1 MIAMTKVNSFENIIN
16 KSDSLDE
23 LSRDIIAFFS
33 TNNKFDEKLADNNS
47 PECQLFN
54 LSMQYLDTEKSFERE
69 ETGRKLEELI
79 ASYKVHL
86 E

>member
-1 MIAMTKVNSFENIIN
+1 MTKVNSFENIIN

-23 LSRDIIAFFS
+23 LSRDIITFFS
-33 TNNKFDEKLADNNS
+33 TNDKFDEKLTDDNS

-69 ETGRKLEELI
+69 ETRRRLEELI

>member
-23 LSRDIIAFFS
+23 LSRDIITFFS
-33 TNNKFDEKLADNNS
+33 TNDKFDEKLTDDNS

-69 ETGRKLEELI
+69 ETRRRLEELI

>member
-1 MIAMTKVNSFENIIN
+1 MKVTQLHMNSVENIIN
-16 KSDSLDE
+16 GSDNLDE
-23 LSRDIIAFFS
+23 LSRDIVTFFS

-69 ETGRKLEELI
+69 ETGRKLRALAI
-79 ASYKVHL
+79 DYKNV
-86 E
+86 